1 MKCNLFVVGDEVLV
15 PEYIV
20 CRTKCVPRIFLQAH
34 LHIMLVKLLIDKG
47 SENNMEP

>member
-34 LHIMLVKLLIDKG
+34 LAYNVSKVID
-47 SENNMEP
+47 